1 MVHRILQT
9 ILTKNNIPEKNIAFY
24 EKACSHSTDQEIKAV
39 EAERDSKKYKQIEYM
54 QEFVGKTFDGMITSV
69 AEWGIYAEDI
79 NTKAEGMIPLS
90 SLGDDFY
97 KLDKKTYSVIG
108 EKTKK
113 KYTLGQKVK
122 IKLVSADLDKK
133 QMNYEIVE

>member
-1 MVHRILQT
+1 
-9 ILTKNNIPEKNIAFY
+9 
-24 EKACSHSTDQEIKAV
+24 
-39 EAERDSKKYKQIEYM
+39 M

-113 KYTLGQKVK
+113 KYTLGQNVK
-122 IKLVSADLDKK
+122 IKLGFCRFCTKNKK
-133 QMNYEIVE
+133 YEMKE